1 MRIKNV
7 GVLVNDRKTEA
18 FPHIRE
24 CLTVLQQS
32 GATVSLLHDNP
43 FTVSG
48 SAKLSLKE
56 FFSTTDIILVFGGD
70 GSLLGAARL
79 AETSQ
84 IPLVGINTGTLGFLT
99 SAGIDTVR
107 QVISDIVA
115 GNFSVEKRM
124 MLDIAVMQGSK
135 IGSQYTVL
143 NDLVISRN
151 DISRLM
157 TMAVHSGREL
167 INDYFAD
174 GLVFATPT
182 GSTAYSLSAGG
193 PLVEPGINA
202 IVISPICPHSLS
214 ERPLIVSGERNF
226 IVTFGSSTTA
236 ATLTLDGQLSHAINP
251 GDRVRIKKSS
261 HQLALAYF
269 EGSSFFA
276 TLRSKLLWGHH
287 KTMGQRE
294 DPTC

>member
-1 MRIKNV
+1 M
-7 GVLVNDRKTEA
+7 
-18 FPHIRE
+18 
-24 CLTVLQQS
+24 
-32 GATVSLLHDNP
+32 
-43 FTVSG
+43 
-48 SAKLSLKE
+48 
-56 FFSTTDIILVFGGD
+56 
-70 GSLLGAARL
+70 
-79 AETSQ
+79 
-84 IPLVGINTGTLGFLT
+84 
-99 SAGIDTVR
+99 
-107 QVISDIVA
+107 
-115 GNFSVEKRM
+115 
-124 MLDIAVMQGSK
+124 
-135 IGSQYTVL
+135 
-143 NDLVISRN
+143 
-151 DISRLM
+151 
-157 TMAVHSGREL
+157 
-167 INDYFAD
+167 
-174 GLVFATPT
+174 
-182 GSTAYSLSAGG
+182 
-193 PLVEPGINA
+193 VEPGINA